1 MLSYQWHA
9 QQGTPVVFLHGL
21 LGSQQDW
28 QAVLQHLQNFPQI
41 RPLTIDLPFHGNS
54 KHITC
59 TDFADLRQQL
69 HATFESLIGSQP
81 FYLVGY
87 SLGGRAALDYVLN
100 MDNPNLQGVV
110 LEGANIGLS
119 SENDRQIRWQ
129 NDLHWANRFRQE
141 PIEQVLEDWYKQP
154 VFADLTATE
163 RQHYIESRK
172 HNRGEQIAAMLE
184 ATSLAKQP
192 NYAKKLKQIDKN
204 IVFFIGEKDQKF
216 RKMASSHQLPTQLI
230 ANAGHNTHRANAKD
244 FMEKL
249 RLRILHSDSDHG
261 RNRLSIT
268 VQLCCTK
275 APVGLNQP

>member
-59 TDFADLRQQL
+59 ADFANLRQQL
-69 HATFESLIGSQP
+69 HTTLESLIGSRP

-100 MDNPNLQGVV
+100 MENPNLQGVV

-119 SENDRQIRWQ
+119 TENDRQIRRQ
-129 NDLHWANRFRQE
+129 NDRHWANRFRQE

-154 VFADLTATE
+154 VFADLSDTE
-163 RQHYIESRK
+163 RECYIDSRK
-172 HNRGEQIAAMLE
+172 HNQGEQIAQMLE

-192 NYAKKLKQIDKN
+192 DYTEKLKQTDKN

-230 ANAGHNTHRANAKD
+230 ANAGHNAHRANAKN
-244 FMEKL
+244 FVEKL
-249 RLRILHSDSDHG
+249 GLLILHSDSDLRSQSVKHNG
-261 RNRLSIT
+261 AALLHKSPSG
-268 VQLCCTK
+268 
-275 APVGLNQP
+275 A

>member
-1 MLSYQWHA
+1 MLSYQWHT

-54 KHITC
+54 KNITC
-59 TDFADLRQQL
+59 ADFTDLRQQL
-69 HATFESLIGSQP
+69 HSTFESLIGSQP

-129 NDLHWANRFRQE
+129 NDRLWANRFRQE
-141 PIEQVLEDWYKQP
+141 PIEQVLKDWYKQP
-154 VFADLTATE
+154 VFADLTSTE
-163 RQHYIESRK
+163 RQHYIASRR
-172 HNRGEQIAAMLE
+172 HNQVEQIAAMLE

-192 NYAKKLKQIDKN
+192 NYAEKLKLTDKN

-216 RKMASSHQLPTQLI
+216 RQMAASYQLPTELI
-230 ANAGHNTHRANAKD
+230 ANAGHNAHRANAKD
-244 FMEKL
+244 FVEKL
-249 RLRILHSDSDHG
+249 RLYVFNI
-261 RNRLSIT
+261 
-268 VQLCCTK
+268 
-275 APVGLNQP
+275 

>member
-9 QQGTPVVFLHGL
+9 QQGTPIVFLHGL

-59 TDFADLRQQL
+59 ADFADLRQQL
-69 HATFESLIGSQP
+69 HTTLESLIGSQP

-100 MDNPNLQGVV
+100 MENPNLLGVV

-119 SENDRQIRWQ
+119 TENDRQLRWQ

-141 PIEQVLEDWYKQP
+141 PIEHVLEYWYKQP
-154 VFADLTATE
+154 VFSDLTAKE
-163 RQHYIESRK
+163 RQDYIASRK
-172 HNRGEQIAAMLE
+172 QNQVEQIAAMLE

-192 NYAKKLKQIDKN
+192 NYAEKLKQIDKN

-216 RKMASSHQLPTQLI
+216 RQMAANYQLRTQLI
-230 ANAGHNTHRANAKD
+230 TNAGHNAHRANAQDYVK
-244 FMEKL
+244 KL
-249 RLRILHSDSDHG
+249 IAFILPSP
-261 RNRLSIT
+261 L
-268 VQLCCTK
+268 
-275 APVGLNQP
+275 VGEG